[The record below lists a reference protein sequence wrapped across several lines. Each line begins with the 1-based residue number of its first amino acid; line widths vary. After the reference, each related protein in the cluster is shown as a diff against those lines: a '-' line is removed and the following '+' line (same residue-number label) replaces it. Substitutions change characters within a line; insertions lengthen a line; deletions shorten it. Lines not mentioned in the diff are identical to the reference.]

1 MSVYKRGDVYW
12 YDFWFNGSHIRDS
25 AHTNSKTIAKQA
37 EQQRRR
43 DLERAINRISKP
55 ARMPLFKIAAN
66 RLVEDKRARRAH
78 NTGELYKYALKP
90 VIQEFGGRLV
100 CDISPEDIAAY
111 QTKRLNAEM
120 SPRTVNIEV
129 GALRAVLKAH
139 RLWGSISDAV
149 EMLHERRD
157 VGRALSYEDEKKL
170 IEAAGKSRSPALLP
184 LLVLTLDS
192 GLRAAEIRALRR
204 KDLHLAW
211 KDGVIESGILTV
223 PKSKTEAGTGRTIPL
238 TRRACATF
246 TLWLSR
252 FPEADADTYIFPKH
266 SVGVFGKDRRP
277 HLYGVELS
285 EPIGEWKKAWKDAC
299 TTAEVRYRWHD
310 LRHTFITRLA
320 ERPEVSEQT
329 IMSLAGHVSRSML
342 ARYSHIRSQTKQA
355 AISAVEDAAERA
367 NSKSGSPQNPPQ
379 SEHEEQ
385 PVLN

>member
-43 DLERAINRISKP
+43 DLERAINRITRP
-55 ARMPLFKIAAN
+55 TRMPLFKIAAN

-100 CDISPEDIAAY
+100 CDISPEAIAAY

-120 SPRTVNIEV
+120 SPRIVNIEV
-129 GALRAVLKAH
+129 GALRGVLKAH

-170 IEAAGKSRSPALLP
+170 IDAAGKSRSPALLP

-204 KDLHLAW
+204 KDLHLIW
-211 KDGVIESGILTV
+211 NGGIIESGFLTV

-238 TRRACATF
+238 TRRACATL
-246 TLWLSR
+246 TL
-252 FPEADADTYIFPKH
+252 
-266 SVGVFGKDRRP
+266 
-277 HLYGVELS
+277 
-285 EPIGEWKKAWKDAC
+285 
-299 TTAEVRYRWHD
+299 
-310 LRHTFITRLA
+310 
-320 ERPEVSEQT
+320 
-329 IMSLAGHVSRSML
+329 
-342 ARYSHIRSQTKQA
+342 
-355 AISAVEDAAERA
+355 
-367 NSKSGSPQNPPQ
+367 
-379 SEHEEQ
+379 
-385 PVLN
+385 